1 MLAAVILAAG
11 ESRRMGAPKALLS
24 LQGRTFV
31 EHLIQATRHPR
42 VGVTRVVLGAGAEE
56 IRAKLP
62 AIEPASI
69 VVNPD
74 WRMGQLSSI
83 HAAIRSLLALTKEGP
98 AEVRLLDS
106 ERSCGADSSRRPGLP
121 ADETEGLILCPID
134 HPLISAQLVAR
145 LIGAFDS
152 CGKQIIVPAYR
163 GRRGHPVIFRAALY
177 EELLAASPEIG
188 ARQVVWAHAK
198 DVEEVATEEEAV
210 VLNLDD
216 PETLHQAIQKL

>member
-42 VGVTRVVLGAGAEE
+42 MGVTVVVLGADAEA

-62 AIEPASI
+62 EIEPASI

-74 WRMGQLSSI
+74 WRAGQLSSI
-83 HAAIRSLLALTKEGP
+83 HAAIRSFSIET
-98 AEVRLLDS
+98 
-106 ERSCGADSSRRPGLP
+106 
-121 ADETEGLILCPID
+121 TEGLILCPVD
-134 HPLISAQLVAR
+134 HSLISAKIVAQ
-145 LIGAFDS
+145 LIGEFDS
-152 CGKQIIVPAYR
+152 SGKQVILPAYR

-198 DVEEVATEEEAV
+198 DVAEVPTEEEAI

-216 PETLHQAIQKL
+216 PETLHRAIQNL